1 MMSMPLNSPPAL
13 YSASDYGIE
22 KTEQVPKLVKS
33 LMHKKVIRISSGGV
47 HNICIVESHP
57 TCILKDIYKL
67 FIEGKFTNVVFK
79 GFYQT
84 QVIQDSSEENNQTMR
99 SHSSSED
106 LQQDIVDVR
115 EPLINRYWHDK
126 SKVTCSIKIKAH
138 AAIISSKSSYFY

>member
-1 MMSMPLNSPPAL
+1 MSPFMSGFDSSHSQSPRRDENVLMSMPLNSPPAL

-67 FIEGKFTNVVFK
+67 FMEGRFTNVVFK
-79 GFYQT
+79 GFY
-84 QVIQDSSEENNQTMR
+84 
-99 SHSSSED
+99 
-106 LQQDIVDVR
+106 
-115 EPLINRYWHDK
+115 
-126 SKVTCSIKIKAH
+126 
-138 AAIISSKSSYFY
+138 